1 MIETEEDCNKF
12 ILENS
17 KGNWI
22 VHIIPV
28 DDGLHSK
35 INTPSVLFIRNIL
48 TNKTYYYSFNH
59 IDSRPNILPHEFINN
74 VLLKFDNIKWTID
87 HKSFVQFI
95 KLSNV
100 YDANLVKYL
109 DSNTILEISDFD
121 TISHQ
126 IIRRNSPNYKKSN
139 LAIPLFKHKEAFDDL
154 ANFIIKLINNFNI
167 DDAYIKFNDLISTL
181 GNIEEQGIH
190 VDRIKFNDIFNT
202 EPSLSNIVFSQYNV
216 YTSTGRPSNRYGGI
230 NYAALSN
237 TDGTRSCFTSR
248 YGKDGRIVVIDYAAF
263 HPRIISSF
271 TNYFVPVN
279 VDFYEYIAK
288 LYFQKKEVDEIDIKN
303 AKQLT
308 FKQLYG
314 GVEDKYSHIKYLA
327 NLKFFIDEQWKF
339 FNKNNYILTPIFKRK
354 LTDKHIID
362 ATPTKLFNYILQAT
376 EGEIAI
382 PRIKLVMDHLKFK
395 KTKVILY
402 TYDALLFDFHKDDGI
417 ETLKTIR
424 DIMSYNGIYPMKTYI
439 GNSYHDVQLINI

>member
-22 VHIIPV
+22 VHIIPLDYGV
-28 DDGLHSK
+28 HSA

-59 IDSRPNILPHEFINN
+59 IDSSPNILPHEFINN

-87 HKSFVQFI
+87 HKSFVHFI

-100 YDANLVKYL
+100 YDTNLIKYL
-109 DSNTILEISDFD
+109 DSNTILEVSDFD

-126 IIRRNSPNYKKSN
+126 IIRRNSPNYKKLN
-139 LAIPLFKHKEAFDDL
+139 LAIPLLKHKEAFDDL
-154 ANFIIKLINNFNI
+154 ADLIIKLINNFNI

-190 VDRIKFNDIFNT
+190 VDRMKFNDTFNT

-230 NYAALSN
+230 NYAALNN
-237 TDGTRSCFTSR
+237 TDGSRSCFTSR
-248 YGKDGRIVVIDYAAF
+248 YGKDGQIVVIDYAAF
-263 HPRIISSF
+263 HPRIISSL
-271 TNYFVPVN
+271 TNYFIPAD

-382 PRIKLVMDHLKFK
+382 PKIQLVMEYLKFK
-395 KTKVILY
+395 KTKAILY
-402 TYDALLFDFHKDDGI
+402 TYDALLFDFHKNDGI

-439 GNSYHDVQLINI
+439 GNSYHDVQLMK